1 MTDSLKDQ
9 LLKLGFKSAP
19 REERRP
25 TPHASNNA
33 SARTD
38 GSRRDGSQ
46 RSGAPRDG
54 AAREGA
60 AREGARRDDNRR
72 RDGGKPAAGAN
83 PRAGAPARDTRPPA
97 QRRTGGSKQGDID
110 LAKAYAIRSQREKD
124 ERIAA
129 EKLKQEEA
137 ARRREGK
144 AKLTELLKTAS
155 LNDPNADIAR
165 HFEYGGKIRR
175 IYVTAEQLRALNQ
188 GEFAVVQQ
196 GGRYHLVT
204 PQDAQ
209 AAEALLSGALA
220 LLVDPNAP
228 VPEPAYADP
237 KFDVPDDLVW

>member
-9 LLKLGFKSAP
+9 LLKLGFKTAP

-25 TPHASNNA
+25 PPKPAHGTP
-33 SARTD
+33 ARND
-38 GSRRDGSQ
+38 GRGREQ
-46 RSGAPRDG
+46 RKDTRGGHPGDHRGGAPQ
-54 AAREGA
+54 REQ
-60 AREGARRDDNRR
+60 R
-72 RDGGKPAAGAN
+72 
-83 PRAGAPARDTRPPA
+83 APAPRHE
-97 QRRTGGSKQGDID
+97 GGRKQGDID

-144 AKLTELLKTAS
+144 AKLTELLRTAS
-155 LNDPNADIAR
+155 RNVADADIAR

-175 IYVTAEQLRALNQ
+175 IYVTAEQLRLLNL

-196 GGRYHLVT
+196 GGRYHLLS

-209 AAEALLSGALA
+209 TAEALLPGALA

-228 VPEPAYADP
+228 VAEGDYADP
-237 KFDVPDDLVW
+237 KYQVPDDLVW

>member
-9 LLKLGFKSAP
+9 LLKLGFKTAP

-25 TPHASNNA
+25 PPTPVHGAAPARNDNRRHEQRKDGRGDNRGNA
-33 SARTD
+33 TPRETRAPAP
-38 GSRRDGSQ
+38 RRDG
-46 RSGAPRDG
+46 R
-54 AAREGA
+54 
-60 AREGARRDDNRR
+60 
-72 RDGGKPAAGAN
+72 
-83 PRAGAPARDTRPPA
+83 
-97 QRRTGGSKQGDID
+97 KQGDID

-144 AKLTELLKTAS
+144 VKLTELLKTAS

-175 IYVTAEQLRALNQ
+175 IYVTAEQLRRLNL

-196 GGRYHLVT
+196 GGRYHLVS
-204 PQDAQ
+204 PQDAD
-209 AAEALLSGALA
+209 AAEALLPGALA
-220 LLVDPNAP
+220 LLVDPNVP
-228 VPEPAYADP
+228 VVEGDYADP
-237 KFDVPDDLVW
+237 QYRVPDDLVW

>member
-9 LLKLGFKSAP
+9 LLKLGFKTAP

-25 TPHASNNA
+25 PPKPAHATP
-33 SARTD
+33 ARND
-38 GSRRDGSQ
+38 SRRHEQ
-46 RSGAPRDG
+46 RKDARDAQPGDRRGGAPQ
-54 AAREGA
+54 REK
-60 AREGARRDDNRR
+60 RT
-72 RDGGKPAAGAN
+72 
-83 PRAGAPARDTRPPA
+83 PARHE
-97 QRRTGGSKQGDID
+97 GGRKQGDID

-144 AKLTELLKTAS
+144 AKLTELLRTAS
-155 LNDPNADIAR
+155 RNVADADIAR

-175 IYVTAEQLRALNQ
+175 IYVTAEQLRLLNL

-196 GGRYHLVT
+196 GGRYHLLS

-209 AAEALLSGALA
+209 TAEALLPGALA

-228 VPEPAYADP
+228 VAEGDYADP
-237 KFDVPDDLVW
+237 KYQVPDDLVW